1 MHNNAEFWQTLARRC
16 RRMLTRAV
24 EPEVIEQLKLW
35 AIEFAEQAARAKHGA
50 ANDKKTLQRHQ

>member
-1 MHNNAEFWQTLARRC
+1 VEFWRTLARRC

-35 AIEFAEQAARAKHGA
+35 AIEFAEQAARAKHCA